1 MFDDQKI
8 FSEEVGQYDFVR
20 TPALKVTK
28 TIEPK
33 KAKKQAPH
41 LESVKE
47 EIKEFVAFL
56 DTLEPAKIEAAK
68 KESVKVAEQNPDVQ
82 RWVTVIFP
90 SLNKNNTLVE
100 NYEAM
105 ALYGT
110 NSERCKILKTVDLD
124 AKMFKEVSNSLLE
137 NRAELWQQ
145 IGGSA
150 SDAPELENVTYVQLQ
165 NDKNLMQIFRK
176 TGYVMVVE
184 VKNRETG
191 KTFFVNTEG
200 YDYARYVGVR
210 KPDTEI
216 EEVKMLGAIP
226 ANDQNK
232 DDNTVQIGS
241 VFVHS
246 WGYEQTNVDF
256 YEVVAMTGKTVTI
269 REISQNRKETGFLCG
284 TCTPDKGNYTGEP
297 MQKRLNLKYSEPS
310 IKISSYGWCP
320 LYKGGDQYWSAYA

>member
-1 MFDDQKI
+1 MFDDQKL
-8 FSEEVGQYDFVR
+8 FSNEVGQYDFIR

-68 KESVKVAEQNPDVQ
+68 KESVKVVEQNPGVQ
-82 RWVTVIFP
+82 RWATVIFP
-90 SLNKNNTLVE
+90 KLNKNDTLAE
-100 NYEAM
+100 NYKAM
-105 ALYGT
+105 ALYGV
-110 NSERCKILKTVDLD
+110 NEDRCKILKTVILD
-124 AKMFKEVSNSLLE
+124 AATFEEFSNTLLD
-137 NRAELWQQ
+137 NRELWQQ

-150 SDAPELENVTYVQLQ
+150 SDAPELAEVTYPELST
-165 NDKNLMQIFRK
+165 NKNFMQIFRD
-176 TGYVMVVE
+176 TCYTMVVE
-184 VKNRETG
+184 VRCEETNDH
-191 KTFFVNTEG
+191 FFVNTEG

-232 DDNTVQIGS
+232 DDNTVQVGS
-241 VFVHS
+241 VFVNS

-269 REISQNRKETGFLCG
+269 REISQNRKQTGFLCG

-310 IKISSYGWCP
+310 IKISSYGWCS